1 MENEKPSKTKL
12 FAALTLVLA
21 QGCTEQLPGSFR
33 LQQQTE
39 TFSSQ
44 QEVNT
49 QIDLLWVVDNSASMD
64 VSQEKLR
71 KGFRSF
77 AEKYMQPTWDIRVAV
92 ITTDTYLAQGS
103 FQNWIGKVIP
113 GTTGWQ
119 STYIGTKSVPF
130 ANPDW
135 SRWPSGR
142 SDRNATL
149 YNSSNGR
156 FDSGIR
162 YGELIPAWG
171 PNWSRLLTGLHD
183 GPTPALCNELL
194 PHFLHG
200 FANCSV
206 RDEAPGGITTYRTA
220 ERCLEPDENSGE
232 SGTSQCVNTL
242 QNDTVRSGRAIIE
255 TLPSSGISAD
265 IAWTESL
272 LRDFRINV
280 STGTAGQ
287 GSERGLGSLL
297 QLLQDNETSE
307 TAFFRK
313 GSLRGIIFV
322 SDEDDQ
328 TLVVPESPD
337 AGFSPRTGY
346 LCDEASL
353 LSLNGGNPVI
363 NGAGGICCSN
373 PANGCAYGSSGTS
386 CPSKTVDGLTYNL
399 SVCAD
404 PAQLRQV
411 VDIKNEIDSFFRSL
425 DGQADS
431 SASPNW
437 FTAAIVPTSAT
448 SIQALQ
454 AARSQDDTAAGSIHT
469 FAVDRGDRYLELV
482 SLVGEGSLELDIAQV
497 DYAPVLEEIGHSI
510 IEKKSTFTLDRA
522 PTAEEDMMVTILHE
536 DGSERVIDP
545 DDYEIEEKNLI
556 ITREELVLGLAK
568 GDRISINYQP
578 KTLY

>member
-1 MENEKPSKTKL
+1 MKAAKLKKTKL
-12 FAALTLVLA
+12 LAALSLIFA
-21 QGCTEQLPGSFR
+21 NGCTEQLPGSFR

-92 ITTDTYLAQGS
+92 ITTDTYLAHES
-103 FQNWIGKVIP
+103 FQGWIGNVIP
-113 GTTGWQ
+113 GTPGWQ
-119 STYIGTKSVPF
+119 SSYIGSKSIPF
-130 ANPDW
+130 TNPDW

-142 SDRNATL
+142 TDRNTAL
-149 YNSSNGR
+149 FNSGNGS

-171 PNWSRLLTGLHD
+171 PNWSRLLAGLHD

-206 RDEAPGGITTYRTA
+206 RDEAPSSSATYRSA
-220 ERCLEPDENSGE
+220 DRCLEPDEYSGE
-232 SGTSQCVNTL
+232 TGTSQCVNTL

-255 TLPSSGISAD
+255 TLPDDEQSPDSI
-265 IAWTESL
+265 WTESL

-297 QLLQDNETSE
+297 QLLQDNESSD

-328 TLVVPESPD
+328 TLVVPESPSVS
-337 AGFSPRTGY
+337 FSPRTGY
-346 LCDEASL
+346 LCDETSL

-373 PANGCAYGSSGTS
+373 PANGCAYGASGTS
-386 CPSKTVDGLTYNL
+386 CPAKTVDGLTYTL

-404 PAQLRQV
+404 PAQLRSV
-411 VDIKNEIDSFFRSL
+411 SDIKSEIDSFFRTL
-425 DGQADS
+425 DEQSDP
-431 SASPNW
+431 SASANW
-437 FTAAIVPTSAT
+437 FTAAIVPTSAA
-448 SIQALQ
+448 SIQLLQ
-454 AARSQDDTAAGSIHT
+454 AARSQDDIAAGSIHT

-482 SLVGEGSLELDIAQV
+482 SLAGEGSLELDIAQE
-497 DYAPVLEEIGHSI
+497 DYAPVLEEIGRSI
-510 IEKKSTFTLDRA
+510 IDKKSTFTLDRA
-522 PTAEEDMMVTILHE
+522 PTAEEDMLVTILHE

-545 DDYEIEEKNLI
+545 EDYEIREKNLI
-556 ITREELVLGLAK
+556 ITREELVLGLTK

>member
-1 MENEKPSKTKL
+1 VENSKLVTTKL
-12 FAALTLVLA
+12 IAPLSLLLA
-21 QGCTEQLPGSFR
+21 QACTDQLPGSFR

-71 KGFRSF
+71 TGFRSF

-92 ITTDTYLAQGS
+92 ITTDTYLAHAS

-113 GTTGWQ
+113 GTPGWQ
-119 STYIGTKSVPF
+119 SSYIGSKSVPF
-130 ANPDW
+130 TNPDW

-142 SDRNATL
+142 TDRNAAL
-149 YNSSNGR
+149 FNSGNGR

-171 PNWSRLLTGLHD
+171 PNWSRLLAGLHD

-206 RDEAPGGITTYRTA
+206 RDEAPSSAGAYRTA
-220 ERCLEPDENSGE
+220 DRCLEPDEGAGE
-232 SGTSQCVNTL
+232 TGTSQCVNTL

-255 TLPSSGISAD
+255 TLPTEGISANT
-265 IAWTESL
+265 AWTESL

-297 QLLQDNETSE
+297 QLLQDNEGTD

-328 TLVVPESPD
+328 TLEVPESPD
-337 AGFSPRTGY
+337 VSFSPRTGY

-373 PANGCAYGSSGTS
+373 PANGCAYGASGTS
-386 CPSKTVDGLTYNL
+386 CPAKTVDGLTYTL

-404 PAQLRQV
+404 PAQLRPV
-411 VDIKNEIDSFFRSL
+411 TDIKDEIDSFFRSL
-425 DGQADS
+425 DGQTDPA
-431 SASPNW
+431 AATNW
-437 FTAAIVPTSAT
+437 FTAAIVPTSAA
-448 SIQALQ
+448 SIQSLQ

-482 SLVGEGSLELDIAQV
+482 SLAGDGSLALDIAQE
-497 DYAPVLEEIGHSI
+497 DYAPVLEEIGRSI

-522 PTAEEDMMVTILHE
+522 PTAEEDMIVTIFHE

-545 DDYEIEEKNLI
+545 DDYVIEEKNLI